1 MNVSG
6 ITIGIVALVLL
17 VSGCTQGTPPTG
29 DLPTNPDAGTG
40 TTVQAVDTEPVLES
54 EEDAFAALEQE
65 LDQLSDLSDDELE
78 QLLGQ
83 EG

>member
-6 ITIGIVALVLL
+6 IAIGVLALLL
-17 VSGCTQGTPPTG
+17 VSGCTQGTPETR
-29 DLPTNPDAGTG
+29 DLPTTPVTG
-40 TTVQAVDTEPVLES
+40 GDTVQAVDTEPVAES